1 MGLVTY
7 SIFDTGSL
15 VVSFDREDEAHD
27 ALERLA
33 GNDAHVRGSL
43 LLVAFD
49 DAGNAVADCAP
60 GERIV
65 TSA

>member
-1 MGLVTY
+1 MMVVTY
-7 SIFDTGSL
+7 SIFDAGNL
-15 VVSFDREDEAHD
+15 VASFDREDEAYA

-33 GNDAHVRGSL
+33 AASGAAADGL

-65 TSA
+65 TAA

>member
-1 MGLVTY
+1 MVVMTY
-7 SIFDTGSL
+7 SIFDAGNL
-15 VVSFDREDEAHD
+15 VASFDREDEAYD

-33 GNDAHVRGSL
+33 AVNADVSDGL

-65 TSA
+65 TAA

>member
-1 MGLVTY
+1 MTY
-7 SIFDTGSL
+7 SIFDAGNL
-15 VVSFDREDEAHD
+15 VVSFGREDEAYE

-33 GNDAHVRGSL
+33 GENQDAADDL

-65 TSA
+65 SAA

>member
-1 MGLVTY
+1 MFVMTY
-7 SIFDTGSL
+7 SIFDAGNL
-15 VVSFDREDEAHD
+15 VTSFDREDDAYA

-33 GNDAHVRGSL
+33 DGSPEARDTL

-49 DAGNAVADCAP
+49 DAGNAIADCAP

-65 TSA
+65 TAA